1 MHKTNSPATQGKI
14 TYVILP
20 DGSVDVW
27 IRRNEQELPET
38 EEGPAGVEAD
48 EIYFKLS
55 SANVASK
62 EEIEADIDFW
72 FDKLE
77 ASEEGGIADTY
88 SKENYRAAIRAV
100 LSATCEQVIT
110 SGVDV
115 ELSTGT
121 EHFSLTE
128 KIRST
133 FSGNRR
139 SWRQGKK
146 NWNTTRT
153 GSPASITVRPICR
166 KSLMLRFPM
175 YPTIQHTAT
184 VRLHGWRLA
193 IKHRKWTLCSRRR
206 NTRRILLRGV
216 QGLQGN
222 DGEIR

>member
-14 TYVILP
+14 TYVTLP

-55 SANVASK
+55 SADVASK

-77 ASEEGGIADTY
+77 TSEEGGIADAY
-88 SKENYRAAIRAV
+88 SKENYRAATRVV

-115 ELSTGT
+115 ELSVGT
-121 EHFSLTE
+121 EHFSLTQNDQINLFGKQAQLASGAEQLEYHNDQTPCKYYSAEDMKKIIE
-128 KIRST
+128 KAMAWVSYH
-133 FSGNRR
+133 
-139 SWRQGKK
+139 
-146 NWNTTRT
+146 TTYCNSAFT
-153 GSPASITVRPICR
+153 WLEACNKASEMDAVQYGAEIPEE
-166 KSLMLRFPM
+166 
-175 YPTIQHTAT
+175 Y
-184 VRLHGWRLA
+184 
-193 IKHRKWTLCSRRR
+193 CSE
-206 NTRRILLRGV
+206 V
-216 QGLQGN
+216 YK
-222 DGEIR
+222 DYKEMMVK

>member
-128 KIRST
+128 KDQINL
-133 FSGNRR
+133 FGKQAQLAAGEEKLEYH
-139 SWRQGKK
+139 QG
-146 NWNTTRT
+146 R
-153 GSPASITVRPICR
+153 A
-166 KSLMLRFPM
+166 
-175 YPTIQHTAT
+175 A
-184 VRLHGWRLA
+184 
-193 IKHRKWTLCSRRR
+193 
-206 NTRRILLRGV
+206 
-216 QGLQGN
+216 LQVLQCGRYAEN
-222 DGEIR
+222 H